1 MTPRFWIYLAL
12 GVSAGSVMAAPPPLD
27 TAVIDSPS
35 KKTERDLTPYLADK
49 LELKQDII
57 QKKHFRISG
66 PLVRPFT
73 GRLRE
78 APRRFLHVINPFAPT
93 EAEEQSGA
101 PRASTQAWSTTV
113 GWSTGPSGS
122 DTAITHE
129 SKMGLVTVGK

>member
-1 MTPRFWIYLAL
+1 
-12 GVSAGSVMAAPPPLD
+12 MAAPPPSD
-27 TAVIDSPS
+27 SAVIESRSNKP
-35 KKTERDLTPYLADK
+35 ERDLTPYLADK
-49 LELKQDII
+49 LELKQDVI
-57 QKKHFRISG
+57 QKKHFRLSG
-66 PLVRPFT
+66 PLVHPFK

-129 SKMGLVTVGK
+129 SKMGLVTLGK